1 VSVPARLHLGFLDL
15 HGGLGRRFGGIGLAI
30 EGFATR
36 LTIRPAAQMRI
47 EGPESERV
55 QKHADAINAYLGI
68 KQSYRLSLEQA
79 VPAHAGM
86 GSGTAIAL
94 AVAAGVRALNA
105 LKSDPQGDAAV
116 LGRGAR
122 SGLGIAAFAGG
133 GLAIDGGR
141 GAASQAPPVIVR
153 AFFPEEWRVLVVSDP
168 RRQGLHGRAER
179 DAFADL
185 PPLSAE
191 TAGHFCRLVLM
202 QALPAMAENDLA
214 SFGAA
219 IAEMQARLG
228 DYYAP
233 MQGGRFTS
241 AAVGE
246 VLTTLAREGAHGIGQ
261 SSWGPT
267 GFAFAASERAANEL
281 ARIGRQNEAAKGLDI
296 RVCRG
301 LNRGAVI
308 TTQPASHVETERSS
322 AEE

>member
-1 VSVPARLHLGFLDL
+1 
-15 HGGLGRRFGGIGLAI
+15 
-30 EGFATR
+30 
-36 LTIRPAAQMRI
+36 
-47 EGPESERV
+47 
-55 QKHADAINAYLGI
+55 
-68 KQSYRLSLEQA
+68 
-79 VPAHAGM
+79 
-86 GSGTAIAL
+86 
-94 AVAAGVRALNA
+94 
-105 LKSDPQGDAAV
+105 
-116 LGRGAR
+116 
-122 SGLGIAAFAGG
+122 
-133 GLAIDGGR
+133 
-141 GAASQAPPVIVR
+141 
-153 AFFPEEWRVLVVSDP
+153 
-168 RRQGLHGRAER
+168 
-179 DAFADL
+179 
-185 PPLSAE
+185 
-191 TAGHFCRLVLM
+191 M

-267 GFAFAASERAANEL
+267 GFAFAASERTANEL